1 METKYCPKCGEDK
14 KLECFNRHRRA
25 KSGFSSWCKKCISDH
40 NKTTKDSRAKYSKN
54 YYENNKDKIKS
65 KTKEWKKQNKDK
77 MTKWYSEYKK
87 QRRAKDAK
95 YKLAWNI
102 SSLMR
107 VTLQCKG
114 VKKTLA
120 FEKAVG
126 YTISQL
132 KEHLENKFD
141 DKMSWENYG
150 SYWHVDHIKPVSLFN
165 FSSIEDQEF
174 KDCWALNNLQP
185 LEAIENIKKGN
196 KYEPDQ
202 SLHEM

>member
-1 METKYCPKCGEDK
+1 MYKDEIKEV
-14 KLECFNRHRRA
+14 EFFNKNKTA
-25 KSGFSSWCKKCISDH
+25 KSGFSFWCKSCISNY
-40 NKTTKDSRAKYSKN
+40 NKENKEYSAKYNKK
-54 YYENNKDKIKS
+54 YYEKNKDKIKN
-65 KTKEWKKQNKDK
+65 KTKNWKKQNKEK
-77 MTKWYSEYKK
+77 MAKWYSSYKK
-87 QRRAKDAK
+87 QRRSKDPK
-95 YKLAWNI
+95 YKLSWNI

-107 VTLQCKG
+107 VTLQRKG